1 MSEPTSTGRAYVI
14 DAADVIA
21 GIIVNIDRGFRFFSS
36 EPAFNPLEGRVF
48 RDAAAAQS
56 AVRDIE
62 AKRRRSRLKV
72 A

>member
-1 MSEPTSTGRAYVI
+1 MSDSNSGRAYVI

-21 GIIVNIDRGFRFFSS
+21 GIIVNIDPGFRFFSS
-36 EPAFNPLEGRVF
+36 APAFNPLEGRVF

-56 AVRDIE
+56 AVRAIE
-62 AKRRRSRLKV
+62 AQRRRGRLKL